1 MPGIRRLKVNHVGEI
16 LLKCCTGQYMVF
28 MYVPGHDNR
37 HVVAIRDGY
46 VFDSTGPKTCSSI
59 CDVNWSLA
67 DLRQI
72 YYLES
77 ADMVKIKLFA
87 C

>member
-37 HVVAIRDGY
+37 HVVAIRDNY
-46 VFDSTGPKTCSSI
+46 VFDSTGLYVMLIGLLQT
-59 CDVNWSLA
+59 
-67 DLRQI
+67 
-72 YYLES
+72 
-77 ADMVKIKLFA
+77 FA
-87 C
+87 KYIILKVLIWLK